1 MLAKTKVL
9 EVIETLPD
17 EFSIDDLVERLV
29 ALHKIEKG
37 LDQADKGQ
45 TLSGAE
51 AREQLTVRSSKYPLS
66 L

>member
-29 ALHKIEKG
+29 VLHKIEKG
-37 LDQADKGQ
+37 LDQASKGQ
-45 TLSGAE
+45 TLSGEE
-51 AREQLTVRSSKYPLS
+51 AREKLTVRSSKYPLS